1 MGTKAGKLFIVVE
14 NTCKEEILFKDGLPD
29 RSRLRQRK
37 GIGISS
43 IVKSVEKYGGDIA
56 IRGRSKSKNTASTIT
71 APMALR
77 RNAIQ
82 NVPPNIT
89 SPFCLF

>member
-29 RSRLRQRK
+29 QSRLRQRK

-43 IVKSVEKYGGDIA
+43 IVKSVEKYGGDVDF
-56 IRGRSKSKNTASTIT
+56 RSENGKFISRIIVSG
-71 APMALR
+71 
-77 RNAIQ
+77 
-82 NVPPNIT
+82 
-89 SPFCLF
+89 